1 MQPYQR
7 NRLKGEKASNVT
19 GILVT
24 LVFHALALVVL
35 LTSGLKYLDPPPPE
49 RTSLLI
55 EFEVEQEPL
64 KPTPTRTGRQ
74 PQAETVDVTKPRGE
88 RVAVQS
94 MADGSAFDPART
106 YNVAI
111 TSYRASGGGNLLDEI
126 GIDTDRID
134 ERVVARYPEIRN
146 ILYDYLKEN
155 GCIDPAVVGNPNII
169 GSWRFV
175 PEKIAAPAVRSDL
188 TLLFGSSK

>member
-1 MQPYQR
+1 M
-7 NRLKGEKASNVT
+7 
-19 GILVT
+19 
-24 LVFHALALVVL
+24 
-35 LTSGLKYLDPPPPE
+35 
-49 RTSLLI
+49 
-55 EFEVEQEPL
+55 
-64 KPTPTRTGRQ
+64 
-74 PQAETVDVTKPRGE
+74 DVTKPRGG

-94 MADGSAFDPART
+94 MADGSAFEPART

-146 ILYDYLKEN
+146 ILYDYLKEK
-155 GCIDPAVVGNPNII
+155 GSIDPAVVGDPKII

-175 PEKIAAPAVRSDL
+175 PERIAAPAVRSDL
-188 TLLFGSSK
+188 TLLFGSSSK